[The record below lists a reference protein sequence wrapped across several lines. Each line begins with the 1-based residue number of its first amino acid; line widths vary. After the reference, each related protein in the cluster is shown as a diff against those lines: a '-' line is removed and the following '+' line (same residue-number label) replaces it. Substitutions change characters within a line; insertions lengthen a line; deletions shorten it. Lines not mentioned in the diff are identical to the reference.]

1 MADFTSK
8 RSFEDCP
15 KKHKNIIHI
24 YEVVL
29 FLFGNTVFYNF
40 YSDLYSTLLSSDKA
54 CHKSSLTTLPYLFSF
69 KYFFIPVIKSSSPSQ
84 LLIIPRIEAPYNINT
99 EITIIY
105 VILKSKQYR
114 IVVSRVSTLYLTFP
128 TLLYETQPNSLSG
141 TSTGWSKT
149 GVFVKSSHFIP

>member
-40 YSDLYSTLLSSDKA
+40 YSDLYSTLLTSDKA

-84 LLIIPRIEAPYNINT
+84 LLIIRTIEAPYNINT

-114 IVVSRVSTLYLTFP
+114 IVVFTSLNIIVNVSY
-128 TLLYETQPNSLSG
+128 
-141 TSTGWSKT
+141 
-149 GVFVKSSHFIP
+149 FIIRNAAKFAIRNINWLV